1 MPTDKPEMP
10 VHWFLSCDSAN
21 FEACKKDKK
30 FPHLV
35 ALARAVNALKFID
48 STIELNDVLSGPTRF
63 SDRMNTFFFA
73 SAILYEVL
81 VLIRKMSQSFRDD
94 EEFQKGLH
102 RLRKGKAA
110 REIEKQHLSAVRNR
124 AVFHFDASAFGDVIA
139 TGNLAAPF
147 VNCVGRGN
155 DDIHYAYA
163 DLVTAAILVGSG
175 FAEPKFSKILETA
188 MRNIRL
194 LTSNFVTE
202 ALRFIHQEYPR
213 LQDSSPPIRRESW
226 HRKILADVSP

>member
-10 VHWFLSCDSAN
+10 VHWFLSCDSAT

-48 STIELNDVLSGPTRF
+48 STMELNDVLSGPTRF
-63 SDRMNTFFFA
+63 RDRMNTFFFA

-81 VLIRKMSQSFRDD
+81 VLIRKMSQAFRDD
-94 EEFQKGLH
+94 EEFRKGLH
-102 RLRKGKAA
+102 RMSKSKAA
-110 REIEKQHLSAVRNR
+110 REIENQHLRAVRNR

-147 VNCVGRGN
+147 VNCVGHRN

-163 DLVTAAILVGSG
+163 DLATAAILVGSG
-175 FAEPKFSKILETA
+175 FAEPKFSRILETA
-188 MRNIRL
+188 MRNIRV

-202 ALRFIHQEYPR
+202 AELLIATHLLRLGFVEYVGKPTGFAT
-213 LQDSSPPIRRESW
+213 PNP
-226 HRKILADVSP
+226 